1 MKMRLHSLLR
11 TTLIVLLA
19 CAMTPV
25 WANDAFETLLGE
37 ADAVRT
43 SDARRFA
50 VLLDQLD
57 RQVEGATTP
66 QRQRLALLRAHRLM
80 STGESAAAIAKL
92 KPLATG
98 AEDVTL
104 RFLAGSML
112 ANTYAITRQFEEGL
126 VAIEAMLALQ
136 ADVKDRDVLHRG
148 LMVAGLT
155 YSQVGEY
162 ATARHYAVQVLEG
175 DPLPRTQCA
184 ANNLLLEAA
193 LGLNERIADE
203 DAQAAIRHCDE
214 LKEPIM
220 AGFSRTYLAKS
231 MFVQGRTREA
241 IELLEGYLP
250 RVEDTGYPTLIG
262 QYHAMLA
269 EYRMKLGDIDRADRH
284 ARAAIS
290 MASSIA
296 SSLPLVVAYRT
307 LYEIAMSRGDD
318 AAALN
323 AHLRYAQA
331 DKAHFNDMKSREM
344 AYQVVRHQSQQQA
357 QQIQLLS
364 QKNQLLQL
372 QKRVTEQRAQSWLLV
387 AVLLVFLTATISY
400 WAYKTKRLQMR
411 LKRMAE
417 IDTLTCISNRHHFTQ
432 KSEKALAQCLKEGR
446 VVALLM
452 FDLDHFKQVND
463 RFGHAAGDWA
473 LKEIAAACMP
483 LSGPEDCL
491 CRLGGEEFAIL
502 LPGYDMQMARRL
514 AADALARFSRIDAAS
529 NGYDFKL
536 TASFGVTDTSMSGH
550 DLTRMLSHADKA
562 MYRAKRAGRNRICM
576 FEEGNATMLPFSI
589 EAPTVDP
596 DLDAEVARRRNLA
609 LS

>member
-11 TTLIVLLA
+11 TILIVLLA
-19 CAMTPV
+19 CTMAPA
-25 WANDAFETLLGE
+25 WASDAFETLLGE

-57 RQVEGATTP
+57 RQVDGATTP
-66 QRQRLALLRAHRLM
+66 QRQRLALLRAHRLIT
-80 STGESAAAIAKL
+80 TGESAAAIAKL
-92 KPLATG
+92 KPLASS

-112 ANTYAITRQFEEGL
+112 ANTYAITRQFEDGL
-126 VAIEAMLALQ
+126 IAIEAMLGLQ
-136 ADVKDRDVLHRG
+136 ADVEDRDVLHRG

-155 YSQVGEY
+155 YSQVGEF
-162 ATARHYAVQVLEG
+162 AAARHYAVKVLG
-175 DPLPRTQCA
+175 DQPLPRTQCA
-184 ANNLLLEAA
+184 AHNLLLEAA
-193 LGLNERIADE
+193 LGLDERISDD
-203 DAQAAIRHCDE
+203 DAHAAIRQCDA
-214 LKEPIM
+214 LKEPLM
-220 AGFSRTYLAKS
+220 AGFSRTYLARS
-231 MFVQGRTREA
+231 MFSQGRTREA
-241 IELLEGYLP
+241 IDLLEAYLP
-250 RVEDTGYPTLIG
+250 QVEKTGYPTLVG
-262 QYHAMLA
+262 QYHSMLA
-269 EYRMKLGDIDRADRH
+269 EYRMKLGDVDSADRH

-307 LYEIAMSRGDD
+307 LYEIAIARGDNV
-318 AAALN
+318 AALN

-357 QQIQLLS
+357 QQIELLS

-372 QKRVTEQRAQSWLLV
+372 QKRVTEQRAQSWLVL
-387 AVLLVFLTATISY
+387 AVLLVFLTATIGY

-432 KSEKALAQCLKEGR
+432 RSEKALAQCAREGR

-463 RFGHAAGDWA
+463 RYGHAAGDWA
-473 LKEIAAACMP
+473 LKEIAAACTP

-514 AADALARFSRIDAAS
+514 AADALARFARIDTAS
-529 NGYDFKL
+529 QGYDFKL
-536 TASFGVTDTSMSGH
+536 TASFGVTDSSMSGH

-562 MYRAKRAGRNRICM
+562 MYGAKRAGRNRICM

-596 DLDAEVARRRNLA
+596 DLDADVAQRRNLA